1 MSSDDQFQ
9 EPEFAGELLP
19 PGFLKDP
26 VHLLAFGFGSGAA
39 PRAPGT
45 WGSLAA
51 IPLWFCIAWLPPAAY
66 WAVVT
71 VAFLVGI
78 WLCGK
83 TADDLKV
90 HDHGGI
96 VWDEFVGM
104 WIALALIPDNIYGIL
119 TAFALFRLFDV
130 VKPWPISWIDQR
142 APGGLGIM
150 VDDVVAG
157 FMALACLF
165 AIDLWVM
172 PLIL

>member
-1 MSSDDQFQ
+1 
-9 EPEFAGELLP
+9 
-19 PGFLKDP
+19 
-26 VHLLAFGFGSGAA
+26 
-39 PRAPGT
+39 
-45 WGSLAA
+45 
-51 IPLWFCIAWLPPAAY
+51 
-66 WAVVT
+66 
-71 VAFLVGI
+71 
-78 WLCGK
+78 
-83 TADDLKV
+83 
-90 HDHGGI
+90 
-96 VWDEFVGM
+96 
-104 WIALALIPDNIYGIL
+104 IPDNIYGIL